1 MPIEIEESDIQQ
13 LLGQAAYDLKNYT
26 DRKGA
31 AAADNSLRDLHNTFF
46 RSQSLLNP
54 INIFFSLFIQINT
67 LIGVKF
73 ICLFLRKFRI

>member
-1 MPIEIEESDIQQ
+1 MEESDIYQ

-31 AAADNSLRDLHNTFF
+31 AAADDTLRDLHNTFF
-46 RSQSLLNP
+46 TSQSLLNP
-54 INIFFSLFIQINT
+54 INIFLLLFIQINT

-73 ICLFLRKFRI
+73 ICLFPSKQI